1 MNYCE
6 FLLLSI
12 FIVQLIS
19 PHECKAV
26 YRPLSNAA
34 TQPFTIV
41 KTLSNVATEPFTQ
54 ITTIEGKQTVFNVF
68 EKEIVPDLNKFT
80 VPLFK
85 HPC

>member
-12 FIVQLIS
+12 FIVQQIS
-19 PHECKAV
+19 PYECKFV

-41 KTLSNVATEPFTQ
+41 KTLSNVETEPFTQ
-54 ITTIEGKQTVFNVF
+54 VTTTEGKQILKSDITADKKCFP
-68 EKEIVPDLNKFT
+68 KRY
-80 VPLFK
+80 
-85 HPC
+85 